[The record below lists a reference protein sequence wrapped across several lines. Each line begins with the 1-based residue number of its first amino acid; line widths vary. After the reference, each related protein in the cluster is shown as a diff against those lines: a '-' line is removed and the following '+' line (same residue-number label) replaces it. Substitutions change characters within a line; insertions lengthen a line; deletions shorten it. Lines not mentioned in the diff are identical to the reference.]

1 LLILSSGAKTENLKL
16 LKEMEEM
23 EDDELQVKLNLL
35 IEIVLNICASV
46 VKVNLRGIEEFSHVL
61 QDLGIDTN
69 EL

>member
-1 LLILSSGAKTENLKL
+1 LSSGAKTENLKL